1 MIRINLLDQPGT
13 LRRGPAAGPGRREA
27 RAAVAMFLIAAGALG
42 GWRWQV
48 GRQLALVDNR
58 IARAERDLA
67 RSNDAAK
74 AADLARVRKTRL
86 SERLSLIGRI
96 RVAQRDPA
104 SLLAIVSQS
113 LTDGLWLLELVQ
125 RNGLVEIDG
134 RAMSLNAVI
143 EFVEHLQT
151 SGHFEGAVKIVTT
164 STESQ
169 EEVPVVK
176 FSIRA
181 QTRGNSL
188 SADGGAPGSGSSAI
202 RRGA

>member
-1 MIRINLLDQPGT
+1 MIRINLLDRPGT
-13 LRRGPAAGPGRREA
+13 LRRAPAGGPARREA
-27 RAAVAMFLIAAGALG
+27 RAAVAMFLIAAGAVG
-42 GWRWQV
+42 GWRWQL

-113 LTDGLWLLELVQ
+113 LTDGLWLLELAQ
-125 RNGLVEIDG
+125 RNGLVEIGG

-143 EFVEHLQT
+143 EFVDHLQT

-164 STESQ
+164 STEAL
-169 EEVPVVK
+169 EEVPVVR
-176 FSIRA
+176 FSIRG
-181 QTRGNSL
+181 QTRGASL
-188 SADGGAPGSGSSAI
+188 SADGGALGSGSSAI
-202 RRGA
+202 RKGA